1 MRVMTRSSYLAEDAA
16 QVPAAGHVTRMV
28 EVLHDLVIADGYLLI
43 FFHVAASKLGVLL
56 AEDQR
61 LQRLKRRLVV
71 QTLGVAAPPPGLEEQ
86 QQCGENEASHKGMVH
101 RRGLW
106 GHGAGGCSFLIHCLL

>member
-1 MRVMTRSSYLAEDAA
+1 MTRSSYLTEDAA
-16 QVPAAGHVTRMV
+16 QVPAAGHITRMV
-28 EVLHDLVIADGYLLI
+28 EVLHDLVIADGDLLV

-61 LQRLKRRLVV
+61 LQRLERRLVV

-86 QQCGENEASHKGMVH
+86 QQRGENEASREGMVH
-101 RRGLW
+101 RRGLR
-106 GHGAGGCSFLIHCLL
+106 GHGAVGCSFLIHCLL

>member
-1 MRVMTRSSYLAEDAA
+1 MTQSSYLTEDAA

-28 EVLHDLVIADGYLLI
+28 KVLHDLVIADADLLI

-86 QQCGENEASHKGMVH
+86 QQCGENEASHKDMVH

-106 GHGAGGCSFLIHCLL
+106 GHGAGGCSFQIHCLL